1 MMWTEAAFGIK
12 SAGGSKIYVLFA
24 QLFLKNPVTFIQQ
37 EKQMC
42 AMLCVL
48 DSMLTAKAT
57 KINYFVSGL
66 ESLLP
71 NILWLSFFIA
81 NFPPENHI

>member
-1 MMWTEAAFGIK
+1 MGCTEAAFGIK
-12 SAGGSKIYVLFA
+12 SASSKIYVLFT
-24 QLFLKNPVTFIQQ
+24 QLFLKNPVVFSQQ

-42 AMLCVL
+42 TVFCVQDSVVSAM
-48 DSMLTAKAT
+48 AT

-71 NILWLSFFIA
+71 NILWLSFFIT
-81 NFPPENHI
+81 NFPPENHV

>member
-1 MMWTEAAFGIK
+1 MGQAEAAFGIK
-12 SAGGSKIYVLFA
+12 STGSKIYVLFT
-24 QLFLKNPVTFIQQ
+24 QFVLRNPVVFIQQ

-42 AMLCVL
+42 TVFRVP
-48 DSMLTAKAT
+48 DSVLTAVAT

>member
-1 MMWTEAAFGIK
+1 
-12 SAGGSKIYVLFA
+12 
-24 QLFLKNPVTFIQQ
+24 
-37 EKQMC
+37 MC
-42 AMLCVL
+42 TVFRVP
-48 DSMLTAKAT
+48 DSVLTAVAT

-81 NFPPENHI
+81 SFPPENHI